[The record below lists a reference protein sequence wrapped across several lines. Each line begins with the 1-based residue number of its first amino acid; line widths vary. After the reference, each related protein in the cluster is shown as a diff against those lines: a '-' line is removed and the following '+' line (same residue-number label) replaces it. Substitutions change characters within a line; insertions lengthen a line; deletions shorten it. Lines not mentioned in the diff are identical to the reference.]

1 MTGSPAPYLIETSEG
16 VLVRLHVQPKASSTG
31 LAGIHDAA
39 IKLKVQAP
47 AADGAANMACQKYL
61 AQILNI
67 PRSMITMKSG
77 ARSRKKTFL
86 IRGISLEDAAEHL
99 R

>member
-1 MTGSPAPYLIETSEG
+1 MTGPLAPYLIETPEG
-16 VLVRLHVQPKASSTG
+16 ILVRLHVQPKASCTG
-31 LAGIHDAA
+31 FTGIHDAA

-61 AQILNI
+61 AEVLRL

-77 ARSRKKTFL
+77 AKSRKKTFL
-86 IRGISLEDAAEHL
+86 IRGISLKDAAEHI